1 MTGSEFITRLTE
13 LYHQC
18 SNRGW
23 CVLKTYQNKQFIT
36 VQSSDLNFTHISP
49 IYYPLPKRSLV
60 SPSLSRKNLW
70 KLDKLRTSM
79 DSSRLLCFGRTSYG
93 FKFKLLSQNGR
104 KLMTVRLRVYTM
116 LWSDR
121 LGGFRFKGRS

>member
-23 CVLKTYQNKQFIT
+23 CVLKTYPNKQFIT

-49 IYYPLPKRSLV
+49 IYFPLPRRSLV
-60 SPSLSRKNLW
+60 SPSLSRKNIL
-70 KLDKLRTSM
+70 KLEKLRSSM
-79 DSSRLLCFGRTSYG
+79 DSSRLLCFKKTLYG
-93 FKFKLLSQNGR
+93 FKFELISQDGR
-104 KLMTVRLRVYTM
+104 KLMTIRLKLYTI
-116 LWSDR
+116 LWNDK
-121 LGGFRFKGRS
+121 LGGFQFKGRS